1 VRIAPIRAVPLITLG
16 SDMNLQR
23 FHLGLLLGGLV
34 IVVSG
39 CASAAESAT
48 SSSGPGGGQRVPA
61 AVPTDDATAST
72 APAETAAVAVEPPT
86 APVTEAP
93 ATAPPPPSGVPVPAM
108 DVALPALG
116 AADGADTQ
124 RLQQRLLDLGFWVSA
139 TDGTYGVTTR
149 QAVMA
154 FQKYYG
160 LNASGEVDYATAA
173 FLSQATER
181 ARAGT
186 STDTLVEVDKRR
198 QILFVV
204 NAGVTTWVFNASTGN
219 DQPYEEEDQN
229 DPGKLQKGVAITPEG
244 RFKVDRE
251 RPEGW
256 WDGDLG
262 QIYRPKYFKGGVAVH
277 GASKVPNYPASH
289 GCVRVSVPA
298 MDFIWEQNL
307 IPMRTVVW
315 VHS

>member
-1 VRIAPIRAVPLITLG
+1 
-16 SDMNLQR
+16 M
-23 FHLGLLLGGLV
+23 
-34 IVVSG
+34 
-39 CASAAESAT
+39 
-48 SSSGPGGGQRVPA
+48 
-61 AVPTDDATAST
+61 PT
-72 APAETAAVAVEPPT
+72 V
-86 APVTEAP
+86 EAP
-93 ATAPPPPSGVPVPAM
+93 AATTIPAPADQPVVAVAPPAVPVTAAAAPAPAIVPGVPVPAM

-116 AADGADTQ
+116 AADGPDTQ

-139 TDGTYGVTTR
+139 TDGTYGITTR

-160 LNASGEVDYATAA
+160 LTSSGEVDYTTAA
-173 FLSQATER
+173 FLTQATER

-186 STDTLVEVDKRR
+186 TTETLVEVDKRR
-198 QILFVV
+198 QLLFLV
-204 NAGVTTWVFNASTGN
+204 NEGTTTWVFNASTGN

-229 DPGKLQKGVAITPEG
+229 DPGKIQKGVSITPEG

-256 WDGDLG
+256 WEGDLG

>member
-1 VRIAPIRAVPLITLG
+1 
-16 SDMNLQR
+16 MNLQR
-23 FHLGLLLGGLV
+23 FHPGLLLGGLV
-34 IVVSG
+34 LVASG

-48 SSSGPGGGQRVPA
+48 SSSAPGGGQRVPA
-61 AVPTDDATAST
+61 AVPTVETPAATT
-72 APAETAAVAVEPPT
+72 LPTPGDQPVVAVAPPT
-86 APVTEAP
+86 AP
-93 ATAPPPPSGVPVPAM
+93 ATAPPVPPPSIAPGVPVAPM

-139 TDGTYGVTTR
+139 TDGTYGITTR

-160 LNASGEVDYATAA
+160 LTSSGEVDFTTAA
-173 FLSQATER
+173 FLTQASER

-186 STDTLVEVDKRR
+186 TTESLVEVDKRR
-198 QILFVV
+198 QLLFLV
-204 NAGVTTWVFNASTGN
+204 NEGTTTWVFNASTGN

-229 DPGKLQKGVAITPEG
+229 DPGKIQKGVAITPEG

-256 WDGDLG
+256 WEGDLG

>member
-1 VRIAPIRAVPLITLG
+1 
-16 SDMNLQR
+16 MNLQR
-23 FHLGLLLGGLV
+23 FHPGLLLGGLV
-34 IVVSG
+34 LVASG

-48 SSSGPGGGQRVPA
+48 SSPAPGGGQRVPA
-61 AVPTDDATAST
+61 AVQAADMST
-72 APAETAAVAVEPPT
+72 TTTVAVPAQQPAVAVEPP
-86 APVTEAP
+86 APPVTEAP
-93 ATAPPPPSGVPVPAM
+93 APPPSLVTGVPVPAM

-116 AADGADTQ
+116 AADGPDTQ

-139 TDGTYGVTTR
+139 TDGTYGITTR

-160 LNASGEVDYATAA
+160 LTTSGEVDYTTAA
-173 FLSQATER
+173 FLTQATER
-181 ARAGT
+181 ARSTTT
-186 STDTLVEVDKRR
+186 SETLVEVDKRR
-198 QILFVV
+198 QLLFVV
-204 NAGVTTWVFNASTGN
+204 NEGVTTWVFNASTGN

>member
-1 VRIAPIRAVPLITLG
+1 
-16 SDMNLQR
+16 MNLQR
-23 FHLGLLLGGLV
+23 FHRGLLLGGLV
-34 IVVSG
+34 IAASS
-39 CASAAESAT
+39 CASAAGSAT
-48 SSSGPGGGQRVPA
+48 SSSAPGGGQRVPA
-61 AVPTDDATAST
+61 AVPTADATDT
-72 APAETAAVAVEPPT
+72 VPATIAAVADTAAVAVAPPVPE
-86 APVTEAP
+86 APVTAAP
-93 ATAPPPPSGVPVPAM
+93 TAPPPPTGAPVPRM
-108 DVALPALG
+108 DIALPAIG
-116 AADGADTQ
+116 AADGPDTQ

-139 TDGTYGVTTR
+139 TDGTYGITTR

-160 LNASGEVDYATAA
+160 LAASGEVDYTTAA

-181 ARAGT
+181 ARSGNDT
-186 STDTLVEVDKRR
+186 ETLVEVDKRR
-198 QILFVV
+198 QLLFLV
-204 NAGVTTWVFNASTGN
+204 NGGVTTWVFNASTGN
-219 DQPYEEEDQN
+219 DQPYEEPDQN
-229 DPGKLQKGVAITPEG
+229 DPGKMQKGVSITPEG

-256 WDGDLG
+256 WEGDLG

-277 GASKVPNYPASH
+277 GSSSVPNYPASH

>member
-1 VRIAPIRAVPLITLG
+1 VTSASRDDG
-16 SDMNLQR
+16 S
-23 FHLGLLLGGLV
+23 
-34 IVVSG
+34 
-39 CASAAESAT
+39 
-48 SSSGPGGGQRVPA
+48 GGGQRAPA
-61 AVPTDDATAST
+61 ALPLDSVDAATTVP
-72 APAETAAVAVEPPT
+72 PAADPA
-86 APVTEAP
+86 APVDTTPVAATEAP
-93 ATAPPPPSGVPVPAM
+93 ATVPPATVPPVLPNVVAVAPL
-108 DVALPALG
+108 DVALPAIG

-139 TDGTYGVTTR
+139 TDGTYGLTTR

-154 FQKYYG
+154 VQKYYG
-160 LNASGEVDYATAA
+160 LASTGEVDFTTAA

-181 ARAGT
+181 ARSGN

-198 QILFVV
+198 QLLFID
-204 NAGVTTWVFNASTGN
+204 NAGVTAWVFNASTGN
-219 DQPYEEEDQN
+219 DLPYEEPDQN
-229 DPGKLQKGVAITPEG
+229 DPGKIAKGVALTPEG

-256 WDGDLG
+256 WEGDLG

-277 GASKVPNYPASH
+277 GSNKIPNYPASH

-298 MDFIWEQNL
+298 MDFIWDQNL
-307 IPMRTVVW
+307 IPMRTIVW